1 VGNPHKVS
9 YGGLLGPV
17 SVIKE
22 KLVACCMRV
31 ASNKTFEAL
40 IEEPIEDW

>member
-1 VGNPHKVS
+1 MGNPHKVS
-9 YGGLLGPV
+9 YGGLLGPE

-22 KLVACCMRV
+22 KLVARCMRG

-40 IEEPIEDW
+40 IEELIEDW